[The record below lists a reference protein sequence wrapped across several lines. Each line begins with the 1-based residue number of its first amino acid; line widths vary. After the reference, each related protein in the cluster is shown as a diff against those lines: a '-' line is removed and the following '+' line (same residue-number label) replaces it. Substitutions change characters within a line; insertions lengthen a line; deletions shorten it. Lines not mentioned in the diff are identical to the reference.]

1 MNLLGMMRRGSRNFT
16 VIVALRIVEYFG
28 ISMWTFVDSFV
39 TIIVITRLIIKVL
52 ESSLREQSEHGKA
65 FGRIM
70 RKDRV

>member
-52 ESSLREQSEHGKA
+52 ESSLREQSEHTIQGHQKV
-65 FGRIM
+65 F
-70 RKDRV
+70 